1 MHSFIKEIKD
11 NESKP
16 FVVKNFLNNQEVQLF
31 QNLYIDLPIEINN
44 TRQRIIKKKWS
55 IKYNLELQEIYEKK
69 LQSVI
74 GEFEMDNPKT
84 KDGLK
89 SLGLYQES
97 FLPVNVH
104 VDTGFNFEKKLFKQ
118 TLLPLSNHGDTIIF
132 KNRFYG
138 CSTTFTINPIELA
151 ANGYNKRSSEHLKLY
166 GGKDFDKKIHKNY
179 LSHEEID
186 NLKGL
191 EIDLIYHWELGDLL
205 VFDRTSL
212 HCSSDNIKGKKLG
225 FTTST
230 AKL

>member
-55 IKYNLELQEIYEKK
+55 VKYNLELQEIYEKK

-97 FLPVNVH
+97 FCL
-104 VDTGFNFEKKLFKQ
+104 
-118 TLLPLSNHGDTIIF
+118 
-132 KNRFYG
+132 
-138 CSTTFTINPIELA
+138 
-151 ANGYNKRSSEHLKLY
+151 
-166 GGKDFDKKIHKNY
+166 
-179 LSHEEID
+179 
-186 NLKGL
+186 
-191 EIDLIYHWELGDLL
+191 
-205 VFDRTSL
+205 
-212 HCSSDNIKGKKLG
+212 
-225 FTTST
+225 
-230 AKL
+230 